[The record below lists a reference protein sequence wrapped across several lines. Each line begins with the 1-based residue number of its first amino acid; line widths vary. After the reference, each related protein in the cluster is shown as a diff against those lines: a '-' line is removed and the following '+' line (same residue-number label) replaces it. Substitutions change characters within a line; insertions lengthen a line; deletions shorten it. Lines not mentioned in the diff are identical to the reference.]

1 MTWVDLSQPLWEGS
15 DRAGRAT
22 APVVRSVMD
31 LEHDPFT
38 LMEYTFMSHMGTHLD
53 APCHF
58 VPGAPTIDAISLDRV
73 TGPGVVLDVPAEPLE
88 GLGAEALAA
97 GGPAPRPGEIV
108 LLRTGWEDKAGTPA
122 YFQHPYLLDS
132 AARWLIEH
140 RVKLVG
146 MDLITPEM
154 PEAVRGEPFTWP
166 VHHALLEN
174 DVLVMENVCNM
185 RSLAGRRVEVI
196 AAPVNVKGGD
206 GAPVR
211 LLARGLD
218 DVES

>member
-1 MTWVDLSQPLWEGS
+1 MSWVDLSQPLWEGS

-22 APVVRSVMD
+22 PPVLRSVMD

-38 LMEYTFMSHMGTHLD
+38 LMEYTFVSHIGTHLD

-58 VPGAPTIDAISLDRV
+58 VPGAPTIDEIPLDRV
-73 TGPGVVLDVPAEPLE
+73 TGRGVVLDVPAEPLA

-97 GGPAPRPGEIV
+97 GGPEPAPGDIV

-122 YFQHPYLLDS
+122 YFEHPYLLDS
-132 AARWLIEH
+132 AARWLIDH
-140 RVKLVG
+140 QATLVG

-154 PEAVRGEPFTWP
+154 PEAVRDGPFTWP

-174 DVLVMENVCNM
+174 DVLVIENVCNM
-185 RSLAGRRVEVI
+185 RSLARRRVEVV
-196 AAPVNVKGGD
+196 AAPINVKGGD

-211 LLARGLD
+211 LLARRLEED
-218 DVES
+218 

>member
-1 MTWVDLSQPLWEGS
+1 MSWVDLSQPLWEGS

-22 APVVRSVMD
+22 PPVLRSVMD

-38 LMEYTFMSHMGTHLD
+38 LMEYTFVSHIGTHLD

-58 VPGAPTIDAISLDRV
+58 VPGAPTIDEIPLDRV
-73 TGPGVVLDVPAEPLE
+73 TGRGVVLDVPAEPLA

-97 GGPAPRPGEIV
+97 GGPEPAPGDIV

-122 YFQHPYLLDS
+122 YFEHPYLLDS
-132 AARWLIEH
+132 AARWLIDH
-140 RVKLVG
+140 QATLVG

-154 PEAVRGEPFTWP
+154 PEAVRDGPFTWP

-174 DVLVMENVCNM
+174 DVLVIENVCNM
-185 RSLAGRRVEVI
+185 RSLVRRRVEVV
-196 AAPVNVKGGD
+196 AAPINVKGGD

-211 LLARGLD
+211 LLARRLEED
-218 DVES
+218 